1 MNRLPFPKPASYWE
15 EVPRF
20 LIRVP
25 VALLLDW
32 GLVRACT
39 STAGCRPLLW
49 LQHFSVHLHP
59 QPSYQKFFKR
69 RNVHLF
75 ALINLMN
82 LINIP
87 ISCACMHT
95 HTPLMKI
102 RVLAS
107 LNQLAKVDLVLSLN
121 HHISISNNC
130 ILYPRHAL
138 CYMLNK
144 FIIFMYHKTFWL

>member
-1 MNRLPFPKPASYWE
+1 
-15 EVPRF
+15 
-20 LIRVP
+20 
-25 VALLLDW
+25 
-32 GLVRACT
+32 
-39 STAGCRPLLW
+39 
-49 LQHFSVHLHP
+49 
-59 QPSYQKFFKR
+59 
-69 RNVHLF
+69 
-75 ALINLMN
+75 
-82 LINIP
+82 
-87 ISCACMHT
+87 MHT

-144 FIIFMYHKTFWL
+144 SIIFMYCKTF